1 MVPLLVQVT
10 IEAGDEDPQTE
21 EADPHV
27 GGRAL
32 LVLPLVPLVA
42 LLPLKCTEGIL
53 CIVCPETIR
62 LQTIF
67 GNLIYKRSNGGQR

>member
-10 IEAGDEDPQTE
+10 VKAGDEDPQPE

-42 LLPLKCTEGIL
+42 LLTLKYTEGINFMYGL
-53 CIVCPETIR
+53 
-62 LQTIF
+62 
-67 GNLIYKRSNGGQR
+67 S